1 MFSLQSSA
9 LDEDDRDF
17 KRTRKPVEEAEEKPI
32 LIVNRDYHSSHKAK
46 KRRMESDHDSGT
58 RNKLSNDD
66 PSEEVK
72 SEVKLREEDASRTKD
87 DERKKDEDGLKKKDD
102 QQSVENERSE
112 RKRDNLSGN
121 CRREIQ
127 AILTN

>member
-1 MFSLQSSA
+1 
-9 LDEDDRDF
+9 
-17 KRTRKPVEEAEEKPI
+17 
-32 LIVNRDYHSSHKAK
+32 
-46 KRRMESDHDSGT
+46 MESDHDSGT

-66 PSEEVK
+66 PSEDVK

-112 RKRDNLSGN
+112 RKRDNLTGN